1 MGKTWY
7 RMTNLAGDRSEVML
21 YDEVGAWGVTASD
34 FVKDL
39 GAIKARHIDLRLNS
53 PGGEVFDGLA
63 IYSALKRHPAD
74 VTVHIDGLAA
84 SITSVIAMAG
94 DQIEIDRHAQMMIHE
109 AHAVAVGNTKDMAS
123 MSKLLDDYSNTIA
136 SIYAER
142 AGGTVESWRE
152 RMKAETWFSAKEAVI
167 AGLADEVASNAQ
179 AKITAQ
185 LGGTWDLSLFNFAG
199 RANAPAP
206 FAAAETGPEP
216 VELPADSVVVEHL
229 IESIR
234 AEVVAKGGAASSE
247 AAQQCELPGCKKMA
261 MAGTKMCAEHTPPV
275 SPAAVAEPPVLVEFD
290 PAAFRDSVLAAAV
303 LPFDPAEFRDTLRGL
318 AYDAPAAPTVAPQP
332 VDLGPEPGVPEPVPE
347 PPDVSPWDHL
357 RAAVRMAAN
366 DAPAPPQPNT
376 TEDPAPEPGFFMDAS
391 AFTTALRRAKL

>member
-1 MGKTWY
+1 MATLGKTWY
-7 RMTNLAGDRSEVML
+7 RMTNLAADRSEVML

-123 MSKLLDDYSNTIA
+123 MAKLLDDYSNTIA

-152 RMKAETWFSAKEAVI
+152 RMKAETWFSAKEAVT

-185 LGGTWDLSLFNFAG
+185 LGGNWDLSLFNFAG
-199 RANAPAP
+199 RANAPDP
-206 FAAAETGPEP
+206 FAAVAVLGETGPEP
-216 VELPADSVVVEHL
+216 VELPTPVEVEPAPPLEVGPEPATPVVD
-229 IESIR
+229 
-234 AEVVAKGGAASSE
+234 
-247 AAQQCELPGCKKMA
+247 
-261 MAGTKMCAEHTPPV
+261 
-275 SPAAVAEPPVLVEFD
+275 EPLVLAEFD
-290 PAAFRDSVLAAAV
+290 PAAFRDAVLHGDE
-303 LPFDPAEFRDTLRGL
+303 LPFDPGQFRDIMAAL
-318 AYDAPAAPTVAPQP
+318 AFDAPAPPAPRRQAI
-332 VDLGPEPGVPEPVPE
+332 DLGPLPVPT
-347 PPDVSPWDHL
+347 PPPAEQPPNPFDII
-357 RAAVRMAAN
+357 RAAVRLAAN
-366 DAPAPPQPNT
+366 DAPAPPDPPT
-376 TEDPAPEPGFFMDAS
+376 TPDPADAPGFFVDAR
-391 AFTTALRRAKL
+391 AFETALRRATQ

>member
-39 GAIKARHIDLRLNS
+39 GAIKAKHIDLRLNS

-94 DQIEIDRHAQMMIHE
+94 DQIQIDRHAQMMIHE
-109 AHAVAVGNTKDMAS
+109 AHAVAVGNTKDMTS
-123 MSKLLDDYSNTIA
+123 MAKLLDDYSNTIA

-142 AGGTVESWRE
+142 AGGSVAEWRE
-152 RMKAETWFSAKEAVI
+152 RMKAETWFSAKEAVT

-185 LGGTWDLSLFNFAG
+185 LGGNWDLSLFNFAG
-199 RANAPAP
+199 RSAAPDP
-206 FAAAETGPEP
+206 FAIVAVVGETGPEL
-216 VELPADSVVVEHL
+216 VELPANAVITPAPL
-229 IESIR
+229 
-234 AEVVAKGGAASSE
+234 A
-247 AAQQCELPGCKKMA
+247 AAQQQ
-261 MAGTKMCAEHTPPV
+261 
-275 SPAAVAEPPVLVEFD
+275 PAAEFD
-290 PAAFRDSVLAAAV
+290 PPAPVAPPDPPVRAAV
-303 LPFDPAEFRDTLRGL
+303 WRFDPAEFRDTLHAL
-318 AYDAPAAPTVAPQP
+318 AHDAPAAPAAPPRP
-332 VDLGPEPGVPEPVPE
+332 VDLGPLPAQAEPIPE
-347 PPDVSPWDHL
+347 PPPLTPWDHL
-357 RAAVRMAAN
+357 RAAARMAAN
-366 DAPAPPQPNT
+366 DAPAPPQPKT
-376 TEDPAPEPGFFMDAS
+376 TENPADEPGFFMDAS